1 MKGPPCRPLRN
12 HKDHS
17 VEEKIFRAPPTVTVR
32 LEPAGREIVV
42 PRPKNVLML
51 LKALDIRRGT
61 ALVIRDGGL
70 LTQDRE
76 VLPGDVITVKIVTS
90 SG

>member
-1 MKGPPCRPLRN
+1 MM
-12 HKDHS
+12 
-17 VEEKIFRAPPTVTVR
+17 EEKRQYTPATVTVF
-32 LEPAGREIVV
+32 LQPDNKTITL
-42 PRPKNVLML
+42 PRPKSVLSL
-51 LKALDIRRGT
+51 LKKLDIRAGT

-76 VLPGDVITVKIVTS
+76 VLPGDEITVRIVTS